1 MKVTQ
6 IAELVNGITEQVLG
20 KSAELTAENLKN
32 IVDVG
37 TQLTDSANIDNYVKT
52 LADRIG
58 KVIFVDRPYSG
69 SAPAL
74 LYDAWDYGS
83 ILEKIS
89 AEMPDAT
96 INETWELTDGKD
108 YSQDVFHKPVV
119 SAKFFNKKV
128 TFECEQSYTERQV
141 KSAFISPSDYNAF
154 LTMLYNSVEKS
165 MTIKIDGLISRTI
178 NNMIGETVHADFA
191 TVTDG
196 DYSNSDSVRCV
207 NLLKQFNSI
216 SNVDEKLTPQ
226 NCMFNAYF
234 LRYAAFVIKS
244 YTDRIK
250 RISTLFNVGG
260 KDRFT
265 PTDKQMLI
273 LNSDFAAFEDVYLS
287 SDVYH
292 NEIVKIP
299 NYSTVPYWQSSGKNF
314 NRDVTTA
321 IDVTLNDGTNIAF
334 GGIVGVLFD
343 HDALGVTCTDRR
355 VNTYYNAKAE
365 FYNNFYKFDS
375 SYFNDLNENF
385 VVFFVA

>member
-37 TQLTDSANIDNYVKT
+37 TSLTDSANIDNYVRA

-96 INETWELTDGKD
+96 VNETWELTDGKD

-178 NNMIGETVHADFA
+178 NNMIAESVHADFA

-196 DYSNSDSVRCV
+196 DYSKSDSVRCV
-207 NLLKQFNSI
+207 NLLKQYNSI
-216 SNVDEKLTPQ
+216 SGKSLTVEKCFYDPD
-226 NCMFNAYF
+226 F
-234 LRYAAFVIKS
+234 LRYSAFVIKS

-265 PTDKQMLI
+265 PVDKQMLI
-273 LNSDFAAFEDVYLS
+273 LNSDFATFEDVYLS

-299 NYSTVPYWQSSGKNF
+299 NYSTVPFWQSSGKTF
-314 NRDVTTA
+314 NRDITTA

>member
-6 IAELVNGITEQVLG
+6 IAELVNSITEQVLG
-20 KSAELTAENLKN
+20 KSAELTAENMKN

-37 TQLTDSANIDNYVKT
+37 TSLTDSANIDNYVRT

-69 SAPAL
+69 SAPAV
-74 LYDAWDYGS
+74 LYDSWDYGS

-96 INETWELTDGKD
+96 TNETWELTDGKD

-178 NNMIGETVHADFA
+178 NNMIGETIHADFS
-191 TVTDG
+191 TVSDG
-196 DYSNSDSVRCV
+196 DYSKSDSVRCV
-207 NLLKQFNSI
+207 NLLKQYNGI
-216 SNVDEKLTPQ
+216 SGKSLTVEKCFYDPD
-226 NCMFNAYF
+226 F
-234 LRYAAFVIKS
+234 LRYSAFVIKS

-273 LNSDFAAFEDVYLS
+273 LNSDFATFEDVYLS

-299 NYSTVPYWQSSGKNF
+299 NYSTVPFWQSSGKDF
-314 NRDVTTA
+314 NRDITTA
-321 IDVTLNDGTNIAF
+321 IDVTLNDGTNIKF

-343 HDALGVTCTDRR
+343 HDALGVTCSDRR

>member
-6 IAELVNGITEQVLG
+6 IADLVNGITSQVLG
-20 KSAELTAENLKN
+20 KSAELTAENMGGL
-32 IVDVG
+32 VDVG
-37 TQLTDSANIDNYVKT
+37 TQLTDSHNIDNYVKS

-69 SAPAL
+69 SAPAVF
-74 LYDAWDYGS
+74 YDSWDYGS

-89 AEMPDAT
+89 AEMPSAT
-96 INETWELTDGKD
+96 TNETWDLTDGKD

-154 LTMLYNSVEKS
+154 LTMLYNSVEKA
-165 MTIKIDGLISRTI
+165 MTIKIDGLITRTI
-178 NNMIGETVHADFA
+178 NNMIAETVKAEFP
-191 TVTDG
+191 TVSDG
-196 DYSNSDSVRCV
+196 DYSKSDSVKAV
-207 NLLKQFNSI
+207 NLLKQYNTTFS
-216 SNVDEKLTPQ
+216 KTLTKA
-226 NCMFNAYF
+226 NCLFDPDF
-234 LRYAAFVIKS
+234 LRYSAYVIKT
-244 YTDRIK
+244 YTDRIRK
-250 RISTLFNVGG
+250 ISTLFNVGG

-273 LNSDFAAFEDVYLS
+273 LHADFAAREDIYLS

-299 NYSTVPYWQSSGKNF
+299 NYSTVPYWQSSGKGFEQDITSGISVVCND
-314 NRDVTTA
+314 NTA
-321 IDVTLNDGTNIAF
+321 INMS
-334 GGIVGVLFD
+334 GIVGVLFD
-343 HDALGVTCTDRR
+343 HDALGVTCSDRR

-365 FYNNFYKFDS
+365 FFNNFYKFDS

-385 VVFFVA
+385 VVFFIA

>member
-20 KSAELTAENLKN
+20 KSAELTAENMKN
-32 IVDVG
+32 IVDIG
-37 TQLTDSANIDNYVKT
+37 TQLTDSANIDNYVRS

-69 SAPAL
+69 SAPAVF
-74 LYDAWDYGS
+74 YDSWDYGS

-89 AEMPDAT
+89 AEMPNAT
-96 INETWELTDGKD
+96 TNETWELTDGQD

-119 SAKFFNKKV
+119 SSKFFNKKV

-154 LTMLYNSVEKS
+154 LTMLHNSVEKS

-178 NNMIGETVHADFA
+178 NNMIAETIKHNFSS
-191 TVTDG
+191 VTDG
-196 DYSNSDSVRCV
+196 DYSKSDSVTAV
-207 NLLKQFNSI
+207 NLLKQYNGVSGKGLT
-216 SNVDEKLTPQ
+216 VEK
-226 NCMFNAYF
+226 CFFDSDF
-234 LRYAAFVIKS
+234 LRYSAFVIKS
-244 YTDRIK
+244 YIDKIRK
-250 RISTLFNVGG
+250 ISTLFNIGG

-265 PTDKQMLI
+265 PSDKQMLI
-273 LNSDFAAFEDVYLS
+273 LHSGFAACEDVYLS

-299 NYSTVPYWQSSGKNF
+299 NYSTVPFWQSSGKDFSNS
-314 NRDVTTA
+314 VTTA
-321 IDVTLNDGTNIAF
+321 IKVQTNDGTEINIS
-334 GGIVGVLFD
+334 GIVGVLFD
-343 HDALGVTCTDRR
+343 HDALGVTCSDRR

-365 FYNNFYKFDS
+365 FFNNFYKFDS

-385 VVFFVA
+385 VVFFIA

>member
-20 KSAELTAENLKN
+20 KSAELTAENMKN

-37 TQLTDSANIDNYVKT
+37 TSLTDSANIDNYVKA

-69 SAPAL
+69 SAPAV

-89 AEMPDAT
+89 AEMPNAT

-178 NNMIGETVHADFA
+178 NNMIAETIHADFS
-191 TVTDG
+191 TVSDG
-196 DYSNSDSVRCV
+196 DYSQSDSVRCV
-207 NLLKQFNSI
+207 NLLKQYNSI
-216 SNVDEKLTPQ
+216 SGKSLTVEKCFYDPD
-226 NCMFNAYF
+226 F
-234 LRYAAFVIKS
+234 LRYSAFVIKS

-273 LNSDFAAFEDVYLS
+273 LNSDFATFEDVYLS

-299 NYSTVPYWQSSGKNF
+299 NYSTVPFWQSSGKNF
-314 NRDVTTA
+314 NRDITTA

-334 GGIVGVLFD
+334 GGIVGVVFD

>member
-20 KSAELTAENLKN
+20 KSAELNAENMKN
-32 IVDVG
+32 IVDIG
-37 TQLTDSANIDNYVKT
+37 TQLTDSSNIDNYVRS

-69 SAPAL
+69 SAPAVF
-74 LYDAWDYGS
+74 YDSWDYGS
-83 ILEKIS
+83 ILEKIT

-119 SAKFFNKKV
+119 SSKFFNKKV

-178 NNMIGETVHADFA
+178 NNMIAETIKHNFSS
-191 TVTDG
+191 VTDG
-196 DYSNSDSVRCV
+196 DYSKSDSVTAV
-207 NLLKQFNSI
+207 NLLKQYNGI
-216 SNVDEKLTPQ
+216 TGKGLTVEKS
-226 NCMFNAYF
+226 FFDSDF
-234 LRYAAFVIKS
+234 LRYSAFVIKS
-244 YTDRIK
+244 YIDKIRK
-250 RISTLFNVGG
+250 ISTLFNIGG

-265 PTDKQMLI
+265 PNDKQMLI
-273 LNSDFAAFEDVYLS
+273 LHSGFAACEDVYLS

-292 NEIVKIP
+292 NEIIKIP
-299 NYSTVPYWQSSGKNF
+299 NYSTVPFWQSSGKDFSNS
-314 NRDVTTA
+314 VTTA
-321 IDVTLNDGTNIAF
+321 INVQTNDGTEINIS
-334 GGIVGVLFD
+334 GIVGVLFD
-343 HDALGVTCTDRR
+343 HDALGVTGSDRR

-365 FYNNFYKFDS
+365 FFNNFYKFDS

-385 VVFFVA
+385 VVFFIA

>member
-6 IAELVNGITEQVLG
+6 IADLVNGITSQVLG
-20 KSAELTAENLKN
+20 KSAELTAENMSGL
-32 IVDVG
+32 VDVG
-37 TQLTDSANIDNYVKT
+37 TQLTDSHNIDNYVKS

-69 SAPAL
+69 SAPAVF
-74 LYDAWDYGS
+74 YDSWDYGS

-89 AEMPDAT
+89 AEMPSAT
-96 INETWELTDGKD
+96 TNETWDLTDGKD

-154 LTMLYNSVEKS
+154 LTMLYNSVEKA
-165 MTIKIDGLISRTI
+165 MTIKIDGLITRTI
-178 NNMIGETVHADFA
+178 NNMIAETVKAEFPS
-191 TVTDG
+191 VTDG
-196 DYSNSDSVRCV
+196 NYAESDSVKAV
-207 NLLKQFNSI
+207 NLLKQYNTTFS
-216 SNVDEKLTPQ
+216 KTLTKA
-226 NCMFNAYF
+226 NCLFDPDF
-234 LRYAAFVIKS
+234 LRYSAYVIKT

-250 RISTLFNVGG
+250 KISTLFNVGG

-273 LNSDFAAFEDVYLS
+273 LHADFAAREDIYLS

-299 NYSTVPYWQSSGKNF
+299 NYSTVPYWQASGKGFEQDITSGISVVCND
-314 NRDVTTA
+314 NTA
-321 IDVTLNDGTNIAF
+321 INMS
-334 GGIVGVLFD
+334 GIVGVLFD
-343 HDALGVTCTDRR
+343 HDALGVTCSDRR

-365 FYNNFYKFDS
+365 FFNNFYKFDS

-385 VVFFVA
+385 VVFFIA

>member
-74 LYDAWDYGS
+74 LYDSWDYGS

-178 NNMIGETVHADFA
+178 NNMIAETVHADFS
-191 TVTDG
+191 TVADG

-207 NLLKQFNSI
+207 NLLKQYNSI
-216 SNVDEKLTPQ
+216 VRPSVNLTPE
-226 NCMFNAYF
+226 NCMFNADF

-299 NYSTVPYWQSSGKNF
+299 NYSTVPYWQSSGTNF
-314 NRDVTTA
+314 NRAITTA
-321 IDVTLNDGTNIAF
+321 IDVTLNDNTNISF

>member
-20 KSAELTAENLKN
+20 KSAELTAENMKN

-37 TQLTDSANIDNYVKT
+37 TSLTDSANIDNYVKT

-96 INETWELTDGKD
+96 VNETWELTDGKD

-178 NNMIGETVHADFA
+178 NNMIAETVHSDFA

-196 DYSNSDSVRCV
+196 DYSKSDSVRCV
-207 NLLKQFNSI
+207 NLLKQYNSI
-216 SNVDEKLTPQ
+216 SGKSLTVEKCFYDPD
-226 NCMFNAYF
+226 F
-234 LRYAAFVIKS
+234 LRYSAFVIKS

-265 PTDKQMLI
+265 PVDKQMLI
-273 LNSDFAAFEDVYLS
+273 LNSDFATFEDVYLS

-299 NYSTVPYWQSSGKNF
+299 NYSTVPFWQSSGKTF
-314 NRDVTTA
+314 NRDITTA

>member
-20 KSAELTAENLKN
+20 KSAELTPENLKN

-37 TQLTDSANIDNYVKT
+37 TQLTDSANIDNYVRS

-74 LYDAWDYGS
+74 LYDSWDYGS

-96 INETWELTDGKD
+96 VNETWELTDGKD

-196 DYSNSDSVRCV
+196 DYSKSDSVRCV
-207 NLLKQFNSI
+207 NLLKQYNSI
-216 SNVDEKLTPQ
+216 SGKSLTVEKCFYDPD
-226 NCMFNAYF
+226 F
-234 LRYAAFVIKS
+234 LRYSAFVIKS

-265 PTDKQMLI
+265 PVDKQMLI
-273 LNSDFAAFEDVYLS
+273 LNSDFATFEDVYLS

-299 NYSTVPYWQSSGKNF
+299 NYSTVPFWQSSGKTF
-314 NRDVTTA
+314 NRDITTA

>member
-74 LYDAWDYGS
+74 LYDSWDYGS

-196 DYSNSDSVRCV
+196 DYSKSDSVRCV
-207 NLLKQFNSI
+207 NLLKQYNGI
-216 SNVDEKLTPQ
+216 SGKSLTVEKCFYDPD
-226 NCMFNAYF
+226 F
-234 LRYAAFVIKS
+234 LRYSAFVIKS

-273 LNSDFAAFEDVYLS
+273 LNSDFATFEDVYLS

-299 NYSTVPYWQSSGKNF
+299 NYSTVPFWQSSGKNF

>member
-6 IAELVNGITEQVLG
+6 IAELVNGITSQVLG
-20 KSAELTAENLKN
+20 KSAELTAENMAN

-74 LYDAWDYGS
+74 LYDSWDYGS

-96 INETWELTDGKD
+96 VNETWELTDGKD

-191 TVTDG
+191 TVADG
-196 DYSNSDSVRCV
+196 DYSQSDSVRCV
-207 NLLKQFNSI
+207 NLLKQYNSI
-216 SNVDEKLTPQ
+216 SGKSLTVEKCFYDPD
-226 NCMFNAYF
+226 F
-234 LRYAAFVIKS
+234 LRYSAFVIKS

-273 LNSDFAAFEDVYLS
+273 LNSDFATFEDVYLS

-299 NYSTVPYWQSSGKNF
+299 NYSTVPFWQSSGKTF
-314 NRDVTTA
+314 NRDITTA

>member
-6 IAELVNGITEQVLG
+6 IAELVNGITSQVLG
-20 KSAELTAENLKN
+20 KSAELTAENMSG

-37 TQLTDSANIDNYVKT
+37 TQLTDSHNIDNYVKS

-69 SAPAL
+69 SAPAVF
-74 LYDAWDYGS
+74 YDSWDYGS

-89 AEMPDAT
+89 AEMPTAT
-96 INETWELTDGKD
+96 TNETWELTDGHD

-154 LTMLYNSVEKS
+154 LTMLYNSVEKA
-165 MTIKIDGLISRTI
+165 MTIKIDGLITRTI
-178 NNMIGETVHADFA
+178 NNMIAETVKAEFP
-191 TVTDG
+191 TVSDG
-196 DYSNSDSVRCV
+196 DYSKSDSVKAV
-207 NLLKQFNSI
+207 NLLKQYNTTFS
-216 SNVDEKLTPQ
+216 KTLTKA
-226 NCMFNAYF
+226 NCLFDPDF
-234 LRYAAFVIKS
+234 LRYSAYVIKT
-244 YTDRIK
+244 YTDRIRK
-250 RISTLFNVGG
+250 ISTLFNVGG

-273 LNSDFAAFEDVYLS
+273 LHADFAAREDIYLS

-299 NYSTVPYWQSSGKNF
+299 NYSTVPYWQSSGKGFEQDITSGISVVCND
-314 NRDVTTA
+314 NTA
-321 IDVTLNDGTNIAF
+321 INMS
-334 GGIVGVLFD
+334 GIVGVLFD
-343 HDALGVTCTDRR
+343 HDALGVTCSDRR

-365 FYNNFYKFDS
+365 FFNNFYKFDS

-385 VVFFVA
+385 VVFFIA

>member
-6 IAELVNGITEQVLG
+6 IAELVNGITSQVLG
-20 KSAELTAENLKN
+20 KSAELTAENMSG

-37 TQLTDSANIDNYVKT
+37 TQLTDSHNIDNYVKS

-69 SAPAL
+69 SAPSVF
-74 LYDAWDYGS
+74 YDSWDYGS

-89 AEMPDAT
+89 AEMPTAT
-96 INETWELTDGKD
+96 TNETWELTDGHD

-154 LTMLYNSVEKS
+154 LTMLYNSVEKA
-165 MTIKIDGLISRTI
+165 MTIKIDGLITRTI
-178 NNMIGETVHADFA
+178 NNMIAETVKAEFP
-191 TVTDG
+191 TVSDG
-196 DYSNSDSVRCV
+196 DYSKSDSVKAV
-207 NLLKQFNSI
+207 NLLKQYNTTFS
-216 SNVDEKLTPQ
+216 KTLTKA
-226 NCMFNAYF
+226 NCLFDPDF
-234 LRYAAFVIKS
+234 LRYSAYVIKT
-244 YTDRIK
+244 YTDRIRK
-250 RISTLFNVGG
+250 ISTLFNVGG

-273 LNSDFAAFEDVYLS
+273 LHADFAAREDIYLS

-299 NYSTVPYWQSSGKNF
+299 NYSTVPYWQSSGKGFEQDITSGISVVCND
-314 NRDVTTA
+314 NTA
-321 IDVTLNDGTNIAF
+321 INMS
-334 GGIVGVLFD
+334 GIVGVLFD
-343 HDALGVTCTDRR
+343 HDALGVTCSDRR

-365 FYNNFYKFDS
+365 FFNNFYKFDS

-385 VVFFVA
+385 VVFFIA

>member
-6 IAELVNGITEQVLG
+6 IADLVNGITSQVLG
-20 KSAELTAENLKN
+20 KSAELTAENMSGL
-32 IVDVG
+32 VDVG
-37 TQLTDSANIDNYVKT
+37 TQLTDSHNIDNYVKS

-69 SAPAL
+69 SAPAVF
-74 LYDAWDYGS
+74 YDSWDYGS

-89 AEMPDAT
+89 AEMPSAT
-96 INETWELTDGKD
+96 TNETWELTDGHD

-154 LTMLYNSVEKS
+154 LTMLYNSVEKA
-165 MTIKIDGLISRTI
+165 MTIKIDGLITRTI
-178 NNMIGETVHADFA
+178 NNMIAETVKAEFPA
-191 TVTDG
+191 VSDG
-196 DYSNSDSVRCV
+196 DYSKSDSVKAV
-207 NLLKQFNSI
+207 NLLKQYNTTFS
-216 SNVDEKLTPQ
+216 KTLTKA
-226 NCMFNAYF
+226 NCLFDPDF
-234 LRYAAFVIKS
+234 LRYSAYVIKT

-250 RISTLFNVGG
+250 KISTLFNVGG

-273 LNSDFAAFEDVYLS
+273 LHADFAAREDIYLS

-299 NYSTVPYWQSSGKNF
+299 NYSTVPYWQSSGKGFEQDITTGISVVCND
-314 NRDVTTA
+314 NTA
-321 IDVTLNDGTNIAF
+321 INMS
-334 GGIVGVLFD
+334 GIVGVLFD
-343 HDALGVTCTDRR
+343 HDALGVTCSDRR

-365 FYNNFYKFDS
+365 FFNNFYKFDS

-385 VVFFVA
+385 VVFFIA

>member
-6 IAELVNGITEQVLG
+6 IAELVNSITEQVLG
-20 KSAELTAENLKN
+20 KSAELTAENMKN

-37 TQLTDSANIDNYVKT
+37 TSLTDSANIDNYVKT

-74 LYDAWDYGS
+74 LYDSWDYGS

-96 INETWELTDGKD
+96 VNETWELTDGKD

-178 NNMIGETVHADFA
+178 NNMIAETVHADFA

-196 DYSNSDSVRCV
+196 DYSKSDSVRCV
-207 NLLKQFNSI
+207 NLLKQYNGI
-216 SNVDEKLTPQ
+216 SGKSLTVEKCFYDPD
-226 NCMFNAYF
+226 F
-234 LRYAAFVIKS
+234 LRYSAFVIKS

-265 PTDKQMLI
+265 PVDKQMLI
-273 LNSDFAAFEDVYLS
+273 LNSDFATFEDVYLS

-299 NYSTVPYWQSSGKNF
+299 NYSTVPFWQSSGKTF
-314 NRDVTTA
+314 NRDITTA

>member
-6 IAELVNGITEQVLG
+6 IAELVNGITEQVVG

-37 TQLTDSANIDNYVKT
+37 TQLTDSANIDNYVKS

-196 DYSNSDSVRCV
+196 DYSKSDSVRCV
-207 NLLKQFNSI
+207 NLLKQYNGI
-216 SNVDEKLTPQ
+216 SGKSLTVEKCFYDPD
-226 NCMFNAYF
+226 F
-234 LRYAAFVIKS
+234 LRYSAFVIKS

-265 PTDKQMLI
+265 PVDKQMLI
-273 LNSDFAAFEDVYLS
+273 LNSDFATFEDVYLS

-299 NYSTVPYWQSSGKNF
+299 NYSTVPFWQSSGKTF
-314 NRDVTTA
+314 NRDITTA

>member
-6 IAELVNGITEQVLG
+6 IAELVNGITSQVLG
-20 KSAELTAENLKN
+20 KSAELTAENMGGL
-32 IVDVG
+32 VDIG
-37 TQLTDSANIDNYVKT
+37 TQLTDSHNIDNYVKS

-69 SAPAL
+69 SAPAVF
-74 LYDAWDYGS
+74 YDSWDYGS

-89 AEMPDAT
+89 AEMPSAT
-96 INETWELTDGKD
+96 TNETWDLTDGKD

-154 LTMLYNSVEKS
+154 LTMLYNSVEKA
-165 MTIKIDGLISRTI
+165 MTIKIDGLITRTI
-178 NNMIGETVHADFA
+178 NNMIAETVKAEFP
-191 TVTDG
+191 TVSDG
-196 DYSNSDSVRCV
+196 DYSKSDSVKAV
-207 NLLKQFNSI
+207 NLLKQYNTTFS
-216 SNVDEKLTPQ
+216 KTLTKA
-226 NCMFNAYF
+226 NCLFDPDF
-234 LRYAAFVIKS
+234 LRYSAYVIKT

-250 RISTLFNVGG
+250 KISTLFNVGG

-265 PTDKQMLI
+265 PSDKQMLI
-273 LNSDFAAFEDVYLS
+273 LHADFAAREDIYLS

-299 NYSTVPYWQSSGKNF
+299 NYSTVPYWQSSGKAFEQDITSGISVVCND
-314 NRDVTTA
+314 NTA
-321 IDVTLNDGTNIAF
+321 INMS
-334 GGIVGVLFD
+334 GIVGVLFD
-343 HDALGVTCTDRR
+343 HDALGVTCSDRR

-365 FYNNFYKFDS
+365 FFNNFYKFDS

-385 VVFFVA
+385 VVFFIA

>member
-6 IAELVNGITEQVLG
+6 VAELVNNITAQVLG

-37 TQLTDSANIDNYVKT
+37 TQLTDSSNIDNYVKA

-58 KVIFVDRPYSG
+58 KVVFVDRPYSG
-69 SAPAL
+69 SAPAVF
-74 LYDAWDYGS
+74 YDSWDYGS

-89 AEMPDAT
+89 AEMPVAT
-96 INETWELTDGKD
+96 TNETWDLTDGQD

-178 NNMIGETVHADFA
+178 NNMIAETVKAEFPSVSDS
-191 TVTDG
+191 
-196 DYSNSDSVRCV
+196 DYSDVTGVKAV
-207 NLLKQFNSI
+207 NLF
-216 SNVDEKLTPQ
+216 KLYKGIKSATTLTAQSALYDPD
-226 NCMFNAYF
+226 F
-234 LRYAAFVIKS
+234 LRFAAYVIKS
-244 YTDRIK
+244 YTDKIR
-250 RISTLFNVGG
+250 RISTLFNVGA

-273 LNSDFAAFEDVYLS
+273 LHSDFAAREDIYLS

-299 NYSTVPYWQSSGKNF
+299 NFSTVPYWQSSGKAF
-314 NRDVTTA
+314 EQDITTG
-321 IDVTLNDGTNIAF
+321 ISVVCNDNTNVAMT
-334 GGIVGVLFD
+334 GIVGVLFD
-343 HDALGVTCTDRR
+343 HDALGVTCSDRR

-365 FYNNFYKFDS
+365 FFNNFYKFDS

>member
-20 KSAELTAENLKN
+20 KSAELTAENMKN
-32 IVDVG
+32 IVDIG
-37 TQLTDSANIDNYVKT
+37 TQLTDSANIDNYVRS

-69 SAPAL
+69 SAPAVF
-74 LYDAWDYGS
+74 YDSWDYGS

-89 AEMPDAT
+89 AEMPNAT
-96 INETWELTDGKD
+96 TNETWELTDGQD

-119 SAKFFNKKV
+119 SSKFFNKKV

-154 LTMLYNSVEKS
+154 LTMLHNSVEKS

-178 NNMIGETVHADFA
+178 NNMIAETIKHNFS

-196 DYSNSDSVRCV
+196 DYSNSDSVTAV
-207 NLLKQFNSI
+207 NLLKQYNGITGKSLT
-216 SNVDEKLTPQ
+216 VEKS
-226 NCMFNAYF
+226 FFDSDF
-234 LRYAAFVIKS
+234 LRYSAFVIKS
-244 YTDRIK
+244 YIDKIRK
-250 RISTLFNVGG
+250 ISTLFNIGG

-265 PTDKQMLI
+265 PSDKQMLI
-273 LNSDFAAFEDVYLS
+273 LHSGFAACEDVYLS

-299 NYSTVPYWQSSGKNF
+299 SYSTVPFWQSSGKDFSNS
-314 NRDVTTA
+314 VTTA
-321 IDVTLNDGTNIAF
+321 INVQTNDGTEINIS
-334 GGIVGVLFD
+334 GIVGVLFD
-343 HDALGVTCTDRR
+343 HDALGVTCSDRR

-365 FYNNFYKFDS
+365 FFNNFYKFDS

-385 VVFFVA
+385 VVFFIA

>member
-20 KSAELTAENLKN
+20 KSAELTAENMKN

-37 TQLTDSANIDNYVKT
+37 TSLTDSANIDNYVKT

-96 INETWELTDGKD
+96 VNETWELTDGKD

-196 DYSNSDSVRCV
+196 DYSKSDSVRCV
-207 NLLKQFNSI
+207 NLLKQYNSI
-216 SNVDEKLTPQ
+216 SGKSLTVEKCFYDPD
-226 NCMFNAYF
+226 F
-234 LRYAAFVIKS
+234 LRYSAFVIKS

-265 PTDKQMLI
+265 PVDKQMLI
-273 LNSDFAAFEDVYLS
+273 LNSDFATFEDVYLS

-299 NYSTVPYWQSSGKNF
+299 NYSTVPFWQSSGKTF
-314 NRDVTTA
+314 NRDITTA

>member
-20 KSAELTAENLKN
+20 KSAELTAENMKN

-37 TQLTDSANIDNYVKT
+37 TSLTDSANIDNYVRA

-69 SAPAL
+69 SAPAV

-89 AEMPDAT
+89 AEMPNAT
-96 INETWELTDGKD
+96 VNETWELTDGKD

-178 NNMIGETVHADFA
+178 NNMIGETIHADFS

-207 NLLKQFNSI
+207 NLLKQYNSI
-216 SNVDEKLTPQ
+216 SGKSLTVEKCFYDPD
-226 NCMFNAYF
+226 F
-234 LRYAAFVIKS
+234 LRYSAFVIKS

-273 LNSDFAAFEDVYLS
+273 LNSDFATFEDVYLS

-299 NYSTVPYWQSSGKNF
+299 NYGTVPFWQSSGKDF
-314 NRDVTTA
+314 NRDITTA
-321 IDVTLNDGTNIAF
+321 IDVTLNDGTNIKF

-343 HDALGVTCTDRR
+343 HDALGVTCSDRR

>member
-20 KSAELTAENLKN
+20 KSAELTAENMKN

-37 TQLTDSANIDNYVKT
+37 TSLTDSANIDNYVRA

-74 LYDAWDYGS
+74 LYDSWDYGS

-96 INETWELTDGKD
+96 VNETWELTDGKD

-178 NNMIGETVHADFA
+178 NNMIAESVHADFA

-196 DYSNSDSVRCV
+196 DYSKSDSVRCV
-207 NLLKQFNSI
+207 NLLKQYNSI
-216 SNVDEKLTPQ
+216 SGKSLTVEKCFYDPD
-226 NCMFNAYF
+226 F
-234 LRYAAFVIKS
+234 LRYSAFVIKS

-265 PTDKQMLI
+265 PVDKQMLI
-273 LNSDFAAFEDVYLS
+273 LNSDFATFEDVYLS

-299 NYSTVPYWQSSGKNF
+299 NYSTVPFWQSSGKTF
-314 NRDVTTA
+314 NRDITTA

>member
-20 KSAELTAENLKN
+20 KSAELTAENMKN

-37 TQLTDSANIDNYVKT
+37 TSLTDSANIDNYVKT

-74 LYDAWDYGS
+74 LYDSWDYGS

-96 INETWELTDGKD
+96 VNETWELTDGKD

-119 SAKFFNKKV
+119 CAKFFNKKV

-196 DYSNSDSVRCV
+196 DYSKSDSVRCV
-207 NLLKQFNSI
+207 NLLKQYNSI
-216 SNVDEKLTPQ
+216 SGKSLTVEKCFYDPD
-226 NCMFNAYF
+226 F
-234 LRYAAFVIKS
+234 LRYSAFVIKS

-265 PTDKQMLI
+265 PVDKQMLI
-273 LNSDFAAFEDVYLS
+273 LNSDFATFEDVYLS

-299 NYSTVPYWQSSGKNF
+299 NYSTVPFWQSSGKTF
-314 NRDVTTA
+314 NRDITTA

>member
-6 IAELVNGITEQVLG
+6 IADLVNGITSQVLG
-20 KSAELTAENLKN
+20 KSAELTAENMSGL
-32 IVDVG
+32 VDVG
-37 TQLTDSANIDNYVKT
+37 TQLTDSHNIDNYVKS

-69 SAPAL
+69 SAPAVF
-74 LYDAWDYGS
+74 YDSWDYGS
-83 ILEKIS
+83 IMEKIS
-89 AEMPDAT
+89 AEMPSAT
-96 INETWELTDGKD
+96 TNETWDLTDGKD

-141 KSAFISPSDYNAF
+141 KSAFISPSDYNSF
-154 LTMLYNSVEKS
+154 LTMLYNSVEKA
-165 MTIKIDGLISRTI
+165 MTIKIDGLITRTI
-178 NNMIGETVHADFA
+178 NNMIAETVKAEFP
-191 TVTDG
+191 TVSDG
-196 DYSNSDSVRCV
+196 DYSKSDSVKAV
-207 NLLKQFNSI
+207 NLLKQYNTTFS
-216 SNVDEKLTPQ
+216 KTLTKA
-226 NCMFNAYF
+226 NCLFDPDF
-234 LRYAAFVIKS
+234 LRYSAYVIKT

-250 RISTLFNVGG
+250 KISTLFNVGG

-273 LNSDFAAFEDVYLS
+273 LHADFAAREDIYLS

-299 NYSTVPYWQSSGKNF
+299 NYSTVPYWQSSGKAFEQDITTGISVVCND
-314 NRDVTTA
+314 NTA
-321 IDVTLNDGTNIAF
+321 INMS
-334 GGIVGVLFD
+334 GIVGVLFD
-343 HDALGVTCTDRR
+343 HDALGVTCSDRR
-355 VNTYYNAKAE
+355 VNSYYNAKAE
-365 FYNNFYKFDS
+365 FFNNFYKFDS

>member
-20 KSAELTAENLKN
+20 KSAELTAENMKN

-37 TQLTDSANIDNYVKT
+37 TSLTDSANIDNYVRA

-74 LYDAWDYGS
+74 LYDSWDYGS

-96 INETWELTDGKD
+96 VNETWELTDGKD

-196 DYSNSDSVRCV
+196 DYSKSDSVRCV
-207 NLLKQFNSI
+207 NLLKQYNGI
-216 SNVDEKLTPQ
+216 SGKSLTVEKCFYDPD
-226 NCMFNAYF
+226 F
-234 LRYAAFVIKS
+234 LRYSAFVIKS

-265 PTDKQMLI
+265 PVDKQMLI
-273 LNSDFAAFEDVYLS
+273 LNSDFATFEDVYLS

-299 NYSTVPYWQSSGKNF
+299 NYSTVPFWQSSGKTF
-314 NRDVTTA
+314 NRDITTA

>member
-20 KSAELTAENLKN
+20 KSAELTAENMKN

-37 TQLTDSANIDNYVKT
+37 TSLTDSANIDNYVKT

-69 SAPAL
+69 SAPSV
-74 LYDAWDYGS
+74 LYDSWDYGS

-96 INETWELTDGKD
+96 TNETWELTDGKD

-178 NNMIGETVHADFA
+178 NNMIGETVHADFS

-196 DYSNSDSVRCV
+196 DYSQSDSVRCV
-207 NLLKQFNSI
+207 NLLKQYNGI
-216 SNVDEKLTPQ
+216 SGKSLTVEKCFYDPD
-226 NCMFNAYF
+226 F
-234 LRYAAFVIKS
+234 LRYSAFVIKS

-265 PTDKQMLI
+265 PVDKQMLI

-299 NYSTVPYWQSSGKNF
+299 NYSTVPFWQSSGKNF
-314 NRDVTTA
+314 NRDITTA

>member
-6 IAELVNGITEQVLG
+6 IATLVNGITEQVLG

-74 LYDAWDYGS
+74 LYDSWDYGS

-96 INETWELTDGKD
+96 VNETWELTDGHD

-178 NNMIGETVHADFA
+178 NNMIAETVHADFA
-191 TVTDG
+191 TVADG
-196 DYSNSDSVRCV
+196 DYSQSDSVRCV
-207 NLLKQFNSI
+207 NLLKQYNTI
-216 SNVDEKLTPQ
+216 SGKSLTVEKCFYDPD
-226 NCMFNAYF
+226 F
-234 LRYAAFVIKS
+234 LRYSAFVIKS

-265 PTDKQMLI
+265 PVDKQMLI
-273 LNSDFAAFEDVYLS
+273 LNSDFATFEDVYLS

-299 NYSTVPYWQSSGKNF
+299 NYSTVPFWQSSGKTF
-314 NRDVTTA
+314 NRDITTA

>member
-20 KSAELTAENLKN
+20 KSAELTAENMKN

-37 TQLTDSANIDNYVKT
+37 TSLTDSANIDNYVKT

-96 INETWELTDGKD
+96 VNETWELTDGKD

-178 NNMIGETVHADFA
+178 NNMIAETVHADFA

-196 DYSNSDSVRCV
+196 DYSKSDSVRCV
-207 NLLKQFNSI
+207 NLLKQYNSI
-216 SNVDEKLTPQ
+216 SGKSLTVEKCFYDPD
-226 NCMFNAYF
+226 F
-234 LRYAAFVIKS
+234 LRYSAFVIKS

-265 PTDKQMLI
+265 PVDKQMLI
-273 LNSDFAAFEDVYLS
+273 LNSDFATFEDVYL
-287 SDVYH
+287 
-292 NEIVKIP
+292 
-299 NYSTVPYWQSSGKNF
+299 YSPRMRG
-314 NRDVTTA
+314 
-321 IDVTLNDGTNIAF
+321 
-334 GGIVGVLFD
+334 
-343 HDALGVTCTDRR
+343 
-355 VNTYYNAKAE
+355 
-365 FYNNFYKFDS
+365 
-375 SYFNDLNENF
+375 
-385 VVFFVA
+385 

>member
-37 TQLTDSANIDNYVKT
+37 TQLTDSANIDNYVKS

-58 KVIFVDRPYSG
+58 KVNFVDRPYSG

-89 AEMPDAT
+89 AEMPSAT

-178 NNMIGETVHADFA
+178 NNMIAETVHSDFA
-191 TVTDG
+191 SVTDG
-196 DYSNSDSVRCV
+196 DYSKSDSVRCV
-207 NLLKQFNSI
+207 NLLKQYNGI
-216 SNVDEKLTPQ
+216 SGKSLTVDKCFYDPD
-226 NCMFNAYF
+226 F
-234 LRYAAFVIKS
+234 LRYSAFVIKS

-265 PTDKQMLI
+265 PVDKQMLI
-273 LNSDFAAFEDVYLS
+273 LNSDFATFEDVYLS

-299 NYSTVPYWQSSGKNF
+299 NYSTVPFWQSSGKTF
-314 NRDVTTA
+314 NRDITTA
-321 IDVTLNDGTNIAF
+321 NDVTLNDGTNIAF

>member
-20 KSAELTAENLKN
+20 KSAELTAENMKN
-32 IVDVG
+32 IVDIG
-37 TQLTDSANIDNYVKT
+37 TQLTDSANIDNYVRS

-69 SAPAL
+69 SAPAVF
-74 LYDAWDYGS
+74 YDSWDYGS
-83 ILEKIS
+83 ILEKIT

-119 SAKFFNKKV
+119 SSKFFNKRV
-128 TFECEQSYTERQV
+128 TFECEQSYTEKQV

-154 LTMLYNSVEKS
+154 LTMLFNSVEKS
-165 MTIKIDGLISRTI
+165 MTIKIDGLVSRTI
-178 NNMIGETVHADFA
+178 NNMIAETIKHNFSS
-191 TVTDG
+191 VTDG
-196 DYSNSDSVRCV
+196 DYSNSDSVTAV
-207 NLLKQFNSI
+207 NLLKQYNGVSGK
-216 SNVDEKLTPQ
+216 SLTVEK
-226 NCMFNAYF
+226 CFFDSDF
-234 LRYAAFVIKS
+234 LRYSAFVIKS
-244 YTDRIK
+244 YIDKIRK
-250 RISTLFNVGG
+250 ISTLFNIGG

-265 PTDKQMLI
+265 PSDKQMLI
-273 LNSDFAAFEDVYLS
+273 LHSGFAACEDVYLS

-299 NYSTVPYWQSSGKNF
+299 NYSTVPFWQSSGKDFSNS
-314 NRDVTTA
+314 VTTA
-321 IDVTLNDGTNIAF
+321 INVQMNDGTEINIS
-334 GGIVGVLFD
+334 GIVGVLFD
-343 HDALGVTCTDRR
+343 HDALGVTCSDRR

-365 FYNNFYKFDS
+365 FFNSFYKFDS

-385 VVFFVA
+385 VVFFIA

>member
-6 IAELVNGITEQVLG
+6 IAELVNGITSQVLG
-20 KSAELTAENLKN
+20 KSAELTAENMSGL
-32 IVDVG
+32 VDIG
-37 TQLTDSANIDNYVKT
+37 TQLTDSHNIDNYVKS

-69 SAPAL
+69 SAPAVF
-74 LYDAWDYGS
+74 YDSWDYGS
-83 ILEKIS
+83 IMEKIS
-89 AEMPDAT
+89 AEMPSAT
-96 INETWELTDGKD
+96 TNETWDLTDGKD

-141 KSAFISPSDYNAF
+141 KSAFISPSDYNSF
-154 LTMLYNSVEKS
+154 LTMLYNSVEKA
-165 MTIKIDGLISRTI
+165 MTIKIDGLITRTI
-178 NNMIGETVHADFA
+178 NNMIAETVKAEFP
-191 TVTDG
+191 TVSDG
-196 DYSNSDSVRCV
+196 DYSKSDSVKAV
-207 NLLKQFNSI
+207 NLLKQYNTTFS
-216 SNVDEKLTPQ
+216 KTLTKATCLFDPD
-226 NCMFNAYF
+226 F
-234 LRYAAFVIKS
+234 LRYSAYVIKT

-250 RISTLFNVGG
+250 KISTLFNVGG

-273 LNSDFAAFEDVYLS
+273 LHADFAAREDIYLS

-299 NYSTVPYWQSSGKNF
+299 NYSTVPYWQSSGKAFEQDITTGISVVCND
-314 NRDVTTA
+314 NTA
-321 IDVTLNDGTNIAF
+321 INM

-343 HDALGVTCTDRR
+343 HDALGVTCSDRR

-365 FYNNFYKFDS
+365 FFNNFYKFDS

-385 VVFFVA
+385 VVFFIA

>member
-74 LYDAWDYGS
+74 LYDSWDYGS

-196 DYSNSDSVRCV
+196 DYSKSDSVRCV
-207 NLLKQFNSI
+207 NLLKQYNSI
-216 SNVDEKLTPQ
+216 SGKSLTVEKCFYDPD
-226 NCMFNAYF
+226 F
-234 LRYAAFVIKS
+234 LRYSAFVIKS

-265 PTDKQMLI
+265 PVDKQMLI
-273 LNSDFAAFEDVYLS
+273 LNSDFATFEDVYLS

-299 NYSTVPYWQSSGKNF
+299 NYSTVPFWQSSGKNF

>member
-20 KSAELTAENLKN
+20 KSAELTAENMKN

-37 TQLTDSANIDNYVKT
+37 TSLTDSANIDNYVKT

-69 SAPAL
+69 SAPAV

-89 AEMPDAT
+89 AEMPNAT
-96 INETWELTDGKD
+96 TNETWELTDGKD

-178 NNMIGETVHADFA
+178 NNMIGETVNADFS

-196 DYSNSDSVRCV
+196 DYSKSDSVRCV
-207 NLLKQFNSI
+207 NLLKQYNGI
-216 SNVDEKLTPQ
+216 SGKSLTVE
-226 NCMFNAYF
+226 NCFYDPDF
-234 LRYAAFVIKS
+234 LRYSAFVIKS

-265 PTDKQMLI
+265 PVDKQMLI
-273 LNSDFAAFEDVYLS
+273 LNSDFATFEDVYLS

-299 NYSTVPYWQSSGKNF
+299 NYSTVPFWQSSGKNF
-314 NRDVTTA
+314 NRDITTA
-321 IDVTLNDGTNIAF
+321 IDVTLNDNTNIKF

>member
-1 MKVTQ
+1 
-6 IAELVNGITEQVLG
+6 
-20 KSAELTAENLKN
+20 
-32 IVDVG
+32 
-37 TQLTDSANIDNYVKT
+37 
-52 LADRIG
+52 
-58 KVIFVDRPYSG
+58 
-69 SAPAL
+69 
-74 LYDAWDYGS
+74 
-83 ILEKIS
+83 
-89 AEMPDAT
+89 
-96 INETWELTDGKD
+96 
-108 YSQDVFHKPVV
+108 
-119 SAKFFNKKV
+119 
-128 TFECEQSYTERQV
+128 
-141 KSAFISPSDYNAF
+141 
-154 LTMLYNSVEKS
+154 

-196 DYSNSDSVRCV
+196 DYSKSDSVRCV
-207 NLLKQFNSI
+207 NLLKQYNSI
-216 SNVDEKLTPQ
+216 SGKSLTVEKCFYDPD
-226 NCMFNAYF
+226 F
-234 LRYAAFVIKS
+234 LRYSAFVIKS

-265 PTDKQMLI
+265 PVDKQMLI
-273 LNSDFAAFEDVYLS
+273 LNSDFATFEDVYLS

-299 NYSTVPYWQSSGKNF
+299 NYSTVPFWQSSGKNF

>member
-20 KSAELTAENLKN
+20 KSAELTAENMKN

-37 TQLTDSANIDNYVKT
+37 TSLTDSANIDNYVRT

-96 INETWELTDGKD
+96 VNETWELTDGKD

-178 NNMIGETVHADFA
+178 NNMIAETVHADFA

-196 DYSNSDSVRCV
+196 DYSKSDSVRCV
-207 NLLKQFNSI
+207 NLLKQYNGI
-216 SNVDEKLTPQ
+216 SGKSLTVEKCFYDPD
-226 NCMFNAYF
+226 F
-234 LRYAAFVIKS
+234 LRYSAFVIKS

-265 PTDKQMLI
+265 PVDKQMLI
-273 LNSDFAAFEDVYLS
+273 LNSDFATFEDVYLS

-299 NYSTVPYWQSSGKNF
+299 NYSTVPFWQSSGKTF
-314 NRDVTTA
+314 NRDITTA

-355 VNTYYNAKAE
+355 GNTYYNAKAE

>member
-37 TQLTDSANIDNYVKT
+37 TQLTDSANIDNYVKS

-207 NLLKQFNSI
+207 NLLKQYNGI
-216 SNVDEKLTPQ
+216 SGKSLTVEKCFYDPD
-226 NCMFNAYF
+226 F
-234 LRYAAFVIKS
+234 LRYSAFVIKS

-273 LNSDFAAFEDVYLS
+273 LNSDFATFEDVYLS

-299 NYSTVPYWQSSGKNF
+299 NYSTVPFWQSSGKNF

>member
-6 IAELVNGITEQVLG
+6 IADLVNGITSQVLG
-20 KSAELTAENLKN
+20 KSAELTAENMSGL
-32 IVDVG
+32 VDVG
-37 TQLTDSANIDNYVKT
+37 TQLTDSHNIDNYVKS

-69 SAPAL
+69 SAPAVF
-74 LYDAWDYGS
+74 YDSWDYGS

-89 AEMPDAT
+89 AEMPSAT
-96 INETWELTDGKD
+96 TNETWELTDGHD

-154 LTMLYNSVEKS
+154 LTMLYNSVDKA
-165 MTIKIDGLISRTI
+165 MTIKIDGLITRTI
-178 NNMIGETVHADFA
+178 NNMIAETVKAEFPA
-191 TVTDG
+191 VSDG
-196 DYSNSDSVRCV
+196 DYSKSDSVKAV
-207 NLLKQFNSI
+207 NLLKQYNTTFS
-216 SNVDEKLTPQ
+216 KTLTKA
-226 NCMFNAYF
+226 NCLFDPDF
-234 LRYAAFVIKS
+234 LRYSAYVIKT

-250 RISTLFNVGG
+250 KISTLFNVGG

-273 LNSDFAAFEDVYLS
+273 LHADFAAREDIYLS

-299 NYSTVPYWQSSGKNF
+299 NYSTVPYWQSSGKGFEQDITTGISVVCND
-314 NRDVTTA
+314 NTA
-321 IDVTLNDGTNIAF
+321 INMS
-334 GGIVGVLFD
+334 GIVGVLFD
-343 HDALGVTCTDRR
+343 HDALGVTCSDRR

-365 FYNNFYKFDS
+365 FFNNFYKFDS

-385 VVFFVA
+385 VVFFIA

>member
-37 TQLTDSANIDNYVKT
+37 TSLTDSANIDNYVKT

-89 AEMPDAT
+89 AEMPVANT
-96 INETWELTDGKD
+96 NETWELTDGKD

-178 NNMIGETVHADFA
+178 NNMIAETVHADFA
-191 TVTDG
+191 TVDDG
-196 DYSNSDSVRCV
+196 DYSKSDSVRCV
-207 NLLKQFNSI
+207 NLLKQYNSI
-216 SNVDEKLTPQ
+216 SGKSLTVEKCFYDPD
-226 NCMFNAYF
+226 F
-234 LRYAAFVIKS
+234 LRYSAFVIKS

-265 PTDKQMLI
+265 PSDNQMLI
-273 LNSDFAAFEDVYLS
+273 LNSDFATFEDVYLS

-299 NYSTVPYWQSSGKNF
+299 NYSTVPFWQSSGKTF

-321 IDVTLNDGTNIAF
+321 IDVTLNDGTNISF